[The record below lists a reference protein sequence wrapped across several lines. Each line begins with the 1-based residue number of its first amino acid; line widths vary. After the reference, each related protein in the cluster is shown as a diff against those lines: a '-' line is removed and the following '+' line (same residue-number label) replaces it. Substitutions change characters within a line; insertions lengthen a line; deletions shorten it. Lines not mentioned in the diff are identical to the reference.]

1 MAEDSEREALMPERV
16 EHGHI
21 CGIEGTA
28 VLFAHEPYPERGPPH
43 EDEEEHDDTQDP
55 TLQLGS
61 RFRRLRRFSRVTHLT
76 HPIGLSQSLSSAGM
90 RLIAENLSRSFS
102 GRRIFGPLSFEVA
115 GGQALGIS
123 GRNGAG
129 KTTLL
134 KTIAGLIRP
143 SLGSVVFERDGG
155 LRLDAVSVRPFL
167 GWAAP
172 DLALYGELSGLENLQ
187 FFHEVSGFPFDE
199 KTARSQFESLG
210 LPRRAASVPTR
221 TLSTGQ
227 RQRLKLAFATS
238 RMPSFLLL
246 DEPSANLDAEGF
258 RAVAM
263 IVEAQRARGGVAII
277 ASNDPRDLGLASAT
291 LDLGEGH

>member
-1 MAEDSEREALMPERV
+1 
-16 EHGHI
+16 
-21 CGIEGTA
+21 
-28 VLFAHEPYPERGPPH
+28 
-43 EDEEEHDDTQDP
+43 
-55 TLQLGS
+55 
-61 RFRRLRRFSRVTHLT
+61 
-76 HPIGLSQSLSSAGM
+76 M
-90 RLIAENLSRSFS
+90 RLIAEKLSRSYS

-143 SLGSVVFERDGG
+143 SLGSVTFERDSGP
-155 LRLDAVSVRPFL
+155 RLDAVAVRPFL

-172 DLALYGELSGLENLQ
+172 DLALYGELSGLENLA
-187 FFHEVSGFPFDE
+187 FFHEVSGFAFDE
-199 KTARSQFESLG
+199 AAARVRLESLG

-238 RMPSFLLL
+238 RVPSFLLL

-258 RAVAM
+258 RAVAS
-263 IVEAQRARGGVAII
+263 IVEEQRARGGVAII